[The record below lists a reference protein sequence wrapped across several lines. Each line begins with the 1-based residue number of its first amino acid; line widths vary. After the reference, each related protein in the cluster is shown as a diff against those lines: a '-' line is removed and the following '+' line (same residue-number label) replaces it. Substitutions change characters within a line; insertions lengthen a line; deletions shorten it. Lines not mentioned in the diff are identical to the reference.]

1 VRPDLPGPVRP
12 LRRRPWIEA
21 EFASLDF
28 ETTGLDPDRDAVVS
42 FGVVPVRHGRV
53 ILAESEYREIAPE
66 VPLTARSIVV
76 HGLRP
81 LDLQGAPTLSQV
93 LSDLHAS
100 LERRYLLAWSADV
113 EAGFPS
119 RAFGGSGR
127 WWRRRIVDVLLL
139 AQIADRLEGRAARP
153 GDYNLTTA
161 AARLGSPV
169 HSPHH
174 ALDDA
179 LTTAQIFLVLATK
192 LSTRGYGTPARLL
205 KAGRRLRAQRSGW
218 LGVTTVRGAR
228 RS

>member
-1 VRPDLPGPVRP
+1 MRPDLPLPPRR
-12 LRRRPWIEA
+12 LRRRPWTEA

-66 VPLTARSIVV
+66 APLTARSIVV

-100 LERRYLLAWSADV
+100 LERRYLLTWSADV
-113 EAGFPS
+113 EAGFLS
-119 RAFGGSGR
+119 RAFGGSER

-139 AQIADRLEGRAARP
+139 AQVADRLEGRAARP
-153 GDYNLTTA
+153 GDYNLTIA
-161 AARLGSPV
+161 AARLGTPV
-169 HSPHH
+169 HAPHH
-174 ALDDA
+174 AFDDA

-192 LSTRGYGTPARLL
+192 LSTRGYRTPARLL
-205 KAGRRLRAQRSGW
+205 KVGRRLRA
-218 LGVTTVRGAR
+218 RGQVGCV
-228 RS
+228 

>member
-1 VRPDLPGPVRP
+1 MKPDFAGPARR
-12 LRRRPWIEA
+12 LRRRPWNEA

-42 FGVVPVRHGRV
+42 FGIVPVRRGRV
-53 ILAESEYREIAPE
+53 ILAESEYREIEPE
-66 VPLTARSIVV
+66 APLTARSIVV

-93 LSDLHAS
+93 LSDLHAC

-113 EAGFPS
+113 EAGFLS

-139 AQIADRLEGRAARP
+139 AQVADRLEGRAARP

-161 AARLGSPV
+161 ADRFGTPV
-169 HSPHH
+169 HAPHH

-179 LTTAQIFLVLATK
+179 LTTAQLFLVLATK
-192 LSTRGYGTPARLL
+192 LSTRGFGTPARLL
-205 KAGRRLRAQRSGW
+205 KAGKRLRAPR
-218 LGVTTVRGAR
+218 
-228 RS
+228 

>member
-1 VRPDLPGPVRP
+1 VRPDLPGPPRR
-12 LRRRPWIEA
+12 LRRRPWVEA

-53 ILAESEYREIAPE
+53 ILAESEYREVAPE
-66 VPLTARSIVV
+66 APLTARSIVV

-81 LDLQGAPTLSQV
+81 LDLQDAPTFPQV

-113 EAGFPS
+113 EAGFLS
-119 RAFGGSGR
+119 RAFGGSER

-139 AQIADRLEGRAARP
+139 ARVVDRLEGRAARP

-161 AARLGSPV
+161 AARLGTPV
-169 HSPHH
+169 HAPHH

-179 LTTAQIFLVLATK
+179 LTTAQAFLVLATK
-192 LSTRGYGTPARLL
+192 LSTKGYGTPARLL
-205 KAGRRLRAQRSGW
+205 KAGRRLRVQRSGR
-218 LGVTTVRGAR
+218 LG
-228 RS
+228 

>member
-1 VRPDLPGPVRP
+1 VRPDLPGPPRR

-53 ILAESEYREIAPE
+53 ILAESEYREVAPE
-66 VPLTARSIVV
+66 APLTARSIVV

-100 LERRYLLAWSADV
+100 LERRYLLAWSANV
-113 EAGFPS
+113 EAGFLS
-119 RAFGGSGR
+119 RALGGSGR
-127 WWRRRIVDVLLL
+127 WWHRRIVDVLLL
-139 AQIADRLEGRAARP
+139 AQVADRLEGRAARP

-161 AARLGSPV
+161 AARFGTPV
-169 HSPHH
+169 HAPHH

-179 LTTAQIFLVLATK
+179 LTTAQVFLVLATK
-192 LSTRGYGTPARLL
+192 LSVRGYGTPARLL
-205 KAGRRLRAQRSGW
+205 KAGRRLRAPRSGW
-218 LGVTTVRGAR
+218 LGVTVVPRAP

>member
-1 VRPDLPGPVRP
+1 
-12 LRRRPWIEA
+12 
-21 EFASLDF
+21 
-28 ETTGLDPDRDAVVS
+28 
-42 FGVVPVRHGRV
+42 
-53 ILAESEYREIAPE
+53 
-66 VPLTARSIVV
+66 LTARSIVV

-100 LERRYLLAWSADV
+100 LEGRWLLAWSAEV
-113 EAGFPS
+113 EAGFLS

-139 AQIADRLEGRAARP
+139 AQVADRLEGRVARP

-161 AARLGSPV
+161 AARFGTPV
-169 HSPHH
+169 HAPHH

-179 LTTAQIFLVLATK
+179 LSTAQVFLVLATK

-205 KAGRRLRAQRSGW
+205 KAGRRLRAQRSSR
-218 LGVTTVRGAR
+218 LGVAGVPGTR

>member
-1 VRPDLPGPVRP
+1 VRPNLPGPPRP
-12 LRRRPWIEA
+12 LRRRPWVEA

-53 ILAESEYREIAPE
+53 ILTESEYQEVAPE
-66 VPLTARSIVV
+66 APLTARSIVV

-93 LSDLHAS
+93 LSDLRAS

-113 EAGFPS
+113 EAGFLS

-153 GDYNLTTA
+153 GDYNLTNA
-161 AARLGSPV
+161 AARFGTPV
-169 HSPHH
+169 HAPHH
-174 ALDDA
+174 AFDDA
-179 LTTAQIFLVLATK
+179 LTTAQLFLVLATK
-192 LSTRGYGTPARLL
+192 LSTKGYGTPARLL
-205 KAGRRLRAQRSGW
+205 RAGRRLRARGSGR
-218 LGVTTVRGAR
+218 LG
-228 RS
+228 

>member
-1 VRPDLPGPVRP
+1 VRPDLPGPPRR
-12 LRRRPWIEA
+12 LRRRPWVEA

-53 ILAESEYREIAPE
+53 ILAESDYREVAPE
-66 VPLTARSIVV
+66 APLTARSIVV

-93 LSDLHAS
+93 LPDLHSS

-113 EAGFPS
+113 EAGFLS
-119 RAFGGSGR
+119 RAFGGSER
-127 WWRRRIVDVLLL
+127 WWRRRIMDVLLL
-139 AQIADRLEGRAARP
+139 AQVADRLEGRTARP

-161 AARLGSPV
+161 AARLGTPV
-169 HSPHH
+169 HAPHH

-179 LTTAQIFLVLATK
+179 LTTAQIFLVLATR
-192 LSTRGYGTPARLL
+192 LSTKGYGTPARLL
-205 KAGRRLRAQRSGW
+205 KVGRRVRVQRSGR
-218 LGVTTVRGAR
+218 LG
-228 RS
+228 

>member
-1 VRPDLPGPVRP
+1 VRPDLPGPPRR
-12 LRRRPWIEA
+12 LRRGPWIEA

-53 ILAESEYREIAPE
+53 ILAESEYREIAPGA
-66 VPLTARSIVV
+66 PLTARSIVV

-81 LDLQGAPTLSQV
+81 LDLQGAPTLSHV
-93 LSDLHAS
+93 LTDLHAS
-100 LERRYLLAWSADV
+100 LERRWLLAWSADV
-113 EAGFPS
+113 EAGFLS

-139 AQIADRLEGRAARP
+139 AQVVDRLEGRAGRP

-161 AARLGSPV
+161 AARFGTPV
-169 HSPHH
+169 HAPHH

-179 LTTAQIFLVLATK
+179 LTTAQVFLVLATK

-205 KAGRRLRAQRSGW
+205 KAGRRLRAQR
-218 LGVTTVRGAR
+218 LGRHSVTAIPGAR

>member
-1 VRPDLPGPVRP
+1 MRPDLPGPARW

-42 FGVVPVRHGRV
+42 FGVVPIRHGRV
-53 ILAESEYREIAPE
+53 ILAESEYREVVPE
-66 VPLTARSIVV
+66 APLTARSIVV

-81 LDLQGAPTLSQV
+81 HDLQGAPTLSQV

-113 EAGFPS
+113 EAGFLS

-139 AQIADRLEGRAARP
+139 AQVADRLDDRAARP
-153 GDYNLTTA
+153 GDYNLTKA
-161 AARLGSPV
+161 AVRFGTPV
-169 HSPHH
+169 HAPHH

-179 LTTAQIFLVLATK
+179 LTTAQLFLVLATK
-192 LSTRGYGTPARLL
+192 LSTRGCGTPARLL
-205 KAGRRLRAQRSGW
+205 RAGRRLRAQPSGG
-218 LGVTTVRGAR
+218 LV
-228 RS
+228 

>member
-1 VRPDLPGPVRP
+1 VKPDLPGPPRR

-53 ILAESEYREIAPE
+53 ILAESEYREIAPGA
-66 VPLTARSIVV
+66 PLTARSIVV

-93 LSDLHAS
+93 LSDLQAS
-100 LERRYLLAWSADV
+100 LERRWLLAWSADV
-113 EAGFPS
+113 EAGFLS

-127 WWRRRIVDVLLL
+127 WWHRRIVDVLLL
-139 AQIADRLEGRAARP
+139 AQVADRLEGREARP
-153 GDYNLTTA
+153 GDYNLTRA
-161 AARLGSPV
+161 AARFGTPV
-169 HSPHH
+169 HAPHH

-179 LTTAQIFLVLATK
+179 LTTAQVFLVLATK

-205 KAGRRLRAQRSGW
+205 KAGRRLRAQRSGR
-218 LGVTTVRGAR
+218 LGVTAVPGTP

>member
-1 VRPDLPGPVRP
+1 VRPDLPGPARR
-12 LRRRPWIEA
+12 LGRRPWTEA

-53 ILAESEYREIAPE
+53 ILAESVYREIAPE
-66 VPLTARSIVV
+66 APLTARSIVV

-81 LDLQGAPTLSQV
+81 LDLQGAPALSQV

-113 EAGFPS
+113 EAGFLS
-119 RAFGGSGR
+119 RAFGGSAR

-139 AQIADRLEGRAARP
+139 AQVADRLEGRAARP

-161 AARLGSPV
+161 AARVGTPV
-169 HSPHH
+169 HAPHH

-179 LTTAQIFLVLATK
+179 LTTAQVFLVLATN

-205 KAGRRLRAQRSGW
+205 KAGRRLRAQRSGRM
-218 LGVTTVRGAR
+218 G
-228 RS
+228 

>member
-1 VRPDLPGPVRP
+1 VRSDLPGPPRR
-12 LRRRPWIEA
+12 LRRRLWTEA

-53 ILAESEYREIAPE
+53 ILAESEYREVAPE
-66 VPLTARSIVV
+66 APLTARSIVV

-113 EAGFPS
+113 EAGFLS
-119 RAFGGSGR
+119 RAFGGSER

-139 AQIADRLEGRAARP
+139 AQVADRLEGRAARP
-153 GDYNLTTA
+153 GDYNLTIA
-161 AARLGSPV
+161 AARLGTPV
-169 HSPHH
+169 HAPHH
-174 ALDDA
+174 AFDDA

-192 LSTRGYGTPARLL
+192 LSMRGYRTPARLL
-205 KAGRRLRAQRSGW
+205 KVGRRLHAPRSGR
-218 LGVTTVRGAR
+218 LGVTVVPRAP

>member
-1 VRPDLPGPVRP
+1 VRPDFPGLPRR
-12 LRRRPWIEA
+12 LRRRPWVEA

-28 ETTGLDPDRDAVVS
+28 ETTGLDPDRDAVLS
-42 FGVVPVRHGRV
+42 FGVVPVRYGRV
-53 ILAESEYREIAPE
+53 ILAESEYREVAPE
-66 VPLTARSIVV
+66 APLTARSIVV

-93 LSDLHAS
+93 LPDLRAS

-113 EAGFPS
+113 EAGFLS
-119 RAFGGSGR
+119 RAFGRSER

-139 AQIADRLEGRAARP
+139 AQVADRLEGRVTRP

-161 AARLGSPV
+161 AARLGTPV
-169 HSPHH
+169 HAPHH

-192 LSTRGYGTPARLL
+192 LSAKGFGTPARLL
-205 KAGRRLRAQRSGW
+205 KVGRRLRAQRSGR
-218 LGVTTVRGAR
+218 LG
-228 RS
+228 

>member
-1 VRPDLPGPVRP
+1 MKPDFAGPARR
-12 LRRRPWIEA
+12 LRRRPWNEA

-42 FGVVPVRHGRV
+42 FGIVPVRRGRV
-53 ILAESEYREIAPE
+53 ILAESEYREIEPE
-66 VPLTARSIVV
+66 APLTARSIVV

-100 LERRYLLAWSADV
+100 LDRRYLLAWSADV
-113 EAGFPS
+113 EAGFLS

-139 AQIADRLEGRAARP
+139 AQVADRLEGRVARP
-153 GDYNLTTA
+153 GDYNLTIA
-161 AARLGSPV
+161 AARLGTPV
-169 HSPHH
+169 HAPHH

-192 LSTRGYGTPARLL
+192 LSTKGYGTPARLL

-218 LGVTTVRGAR
+218 LGVATVPGTR

>member
-1 VRPDLPGPVRP
+1 VRPDLPGPPRR

-21 EFASLDF
+21 EFASL
-28 ETTGLDPDRDAVVS
+28 EVVTTGLDPDRDAMVS

-66 VPLTARSIVV
+66 APLTARSIVV

-81 LDLQGAPTLSQV
+81 LDLQGAPRLCQV

-113 EAGFPS
+113 EAGFLS

-127 WWRRRIVDVLLL
+127 WWHRRIVDVLLL
-139 AQIADRLEGRAARP
+139 AQVADRLEGREARP
-153 GDYNLTTA
+153 GDYNLTRA
-161 AARLGSPV
+161 AARFGTPV
-169 HSPHH
+169 HAPHH

-179 LTTAQIFLVLATK
+179 LTTAQVFLVLATK

-205 KAGRRLRAQRSGW
+205 KAGRRLRAQRSGR
-218 LGVTTVRGAR
+218 LGVTAVPGAP

>member
-1 VRPDLPGPVRP
+1 VRPDLPGPPRW

-42 FGVVPVRHGRV
+42 FGVVPVRHSRV

-66 VPLTARSIVV
+66 APLTARSIVV

-100 LERRYLLAWSADV
+100 LEGRYLLAWSADV
-113 EAGFPS
+113 EAGFLS

-161 AARLGSPV
+161 AARLGTPV
-169 HSPHH
+169 HAPHH

-205 KAGRRLRAQRSGW
+205 KAGRRLRAQRSGR
-218 LGVTTVRGAR
+218 LGVTAVPGAP

>member
-1 VRPDLPGPVRP
+1 VRPDFPGPPRR
-12 LRRRPWIEA
+12 LRRRPWVEA

-42 FGVVPVRHGRV
+42 FGVVQVRHGRV
-53 ILAESEYREIAPE
+53 ILAESEYREVASE

-93 LSDLHAS
+93 LSDLHSS
-100 LERRYLLAWSADV
+100 LQRRYLLAWSADV
-113 EAGFPS
+113 EAGFLS
-119 RAFGGSGR
+119 RAFGGSRR
-127 WWRRRIVDVLLL
+127 WWRRRIVDILLL
-139 AQIADRLEGRAARP
+139 AQVADRLEGRAARP
-153 GDYNLTTA
+153 GDYNLTAA
-161 AARLGSPV
+161 AARLGTPV
-169 HSPHH
+169 HAPHH

-205 KAGRRLRAQRSGW
+205 KAGRRLRAQRSGR
-218 LGVTTVRGAR
+218 LG
-228 RS
+228 

>member
-1 VRPDLPGPVRP
+1 VRPDLPGPPRR
-12 LRRRPWIEA
+12 LRRRPWVEA

-53 ILAESEYREIAPE
+53 ILAESEYREVASE

-93 LSDLHAS
+93 LSDLHSS
-100 LERRYLLAWSADV
+100 LQRRYLLAWSADV
-113 EAGFPS
+113 EAGFLS
-119 RAFGGSGR
+119 RAFGGSER

-139 AQIADRLEGRAARP
+139 AKVADRLEGRATRP
-153 GDYNLTTA
+153 GDYNLTIA
-161 AARLGSPV
+161 AARLGTPV
-169 HSPHH
+169 HAPHH

-192 LSTRGYGTPARLL
+192 LSTKGYATPARLL
-205 KAGRRLRAQRSGW
+205 RAGRRLRAQRSSR
-218 LGVTTVRGAR
+218 LGVVRAPGIR

>member
-1 VRPDLPGPVRP
+1 VRPDLPLPARR
-12 LRRRPWIEA
+12 LRRRPWTEA

-28 ETTGLDPDRDAVVS
+28 ETTGLNPDRDAVVS

-66 VPLTARSIVV
+66 APLTARSIVV

-113 EAGFPS
+113 EAGFLS

-139 AQIADRLEGRAARP
+139 AQVADRLEGRAARP

-161 AARLGSPV
+161 TARFGTPV
-169 HSPHH
+169 HAPHH

-179 LTTAQIFLVLATK
+179 LTTAQLFLVLATK
-192 LSTRGYGTPARLL
+192 LSTRGYGTPAQLL
-205 KAGRRLRAQRSGW
+205 RAGRRLPAQRSGG
-218 LGVTTVRGAR
+218 LV
-228 RS
+228 

>member
-1 VRPDLPGPVRP
+1 VRPDLPGPPRR

-28 ETTGLDPDRDAVVS
+28 ETTGLDPAHDAVVS

-53 ILAESEYREIAPE
+53 ILAESDYREIAPE
-66 VPLTARSIVV
+66 APLTARSIVV

-93 LSDLHAS
+93 LPDLRAP
-100 LERRYLLAWSADV
+100 LQGRYLLAWSADV
-113 EAGFPS
+113 EAGFLS

-139 AQIADRLEGRAARP
+139 AQVADRLEGHAARP

-161 AARLGSPV
+161 AVRLGTPV
-169 HSPHH
+169 HAPHH

-179 LTTAQIFLVLATK
+179 LTTAQIFLMLATK
-192 LSTRGYGTPARLL
+192 LSSKGYGTPARLL
-205 KAGRRLRAQRSGW
+205 KAGRRAGAQWSGRLR
-218 LGVTTVRGAR
+218 
-228 RS
+228 

>member
-1 VRPDLPGPVRP
+1 VRPDLPGPPRR
-12 LRRRPWIEA
+12 LRRRPWVEA

-53 ILAESEYREIAPE
+53 ILAESVYREIAPE
-66 VPLTARSIVV
+66 APLTARSIVV

-81 LDLQGAPTLSQV
+81 LDLQGAPALSQV

-113 EAGFPS
+113 EAGFLS
-119 RAFGGSGR
+119 RAFGGSAR

-139 AQIADRLEGRAARP
+139 AQVADRLEGRVARP

-161 AARLGSPV
+161 AARFGTPV
-169 HSPHH
+169 HAPHH

-179 LTTAQIFLVLATK
+179 LTTAQVFLVLATK

-205 KAGRRLRAQRSGW
+205 KAGRRLRAQRSGRM
-218 LGVTTVRGAR
+218 G
-228 RS
+228 